1 MARRKNR
8 VLVLGNG
15 PQINDIDFD
24 RLDPT
29 ITTIGVNRIWLRYI
43 PDYFY
48 FHDYPILRELNE
60 ASNEITRIKL
70 IDQSECY
77 SSEWLK
83 RSIRGPIPNWLRL
96 YPLQNRSSFPDS
108 VTNACLIYRN
118 NKIRRGAHEDFTFY
132 FAGVNLKWTYPSHFW
147 KSENHNFSNK
157 HDRKWYDVR
166 FDLIY
171 NNFEKMKNLDYKMI
185 SVTPGSRLNKLMR
198 YESIGNLY
206 LKS

>member
-1 MARRKNR
+1 LARRKNR

-15 PQINDIDFD
+15 PQINDIDFS

-29 ITTIGVNRIWLRYI
+29 ITTIGVNRIWLRHI

-48 FHDYPILRELNE
+48 FHDYPILRELNKP
-60 ASNEITRIKL
+60 ANEITRIKL
-70 IDQSECY
+70 TDQSECY

-83 RSIRGPIPNWLRL
+83 RSIQGPIPNWLRL
-96 YPLQNRSSFPDS
+96 YPLQNRSLFPDS

-118 NKIRRGAHEDFTFY
+118 NKIRRNAHEDFTFY
-132 FAGVNLKWTYPSHFW
+132 FAGVSLKWSNPSHFW
-147 KSENHNFSNK
+147 KNDGYQSSNNLGQK
-157 HDRKWYDVR
+157 YYEVR
-166 FDLIY
+166 FERMF
-171 NNFEKMKNLDYKMI
+171 NNFKYMKDQNIKMV

-206 LKS
+206 YKS